1 MRLSVLNNRTMWEAS
16 ADSSPRE
23 FNEIGFR
30 ASQATSQAMDS
41 NGNLFFGLER
51 PLGIACWDSSR
62 PYNEQNIRVVAQND
76 QTLQFI
82 SGLKVIRN
90 KLGEEELWVLSDR
103 FQVRIGPQ
111 IACLTRANGHA
122 KPKCPFIVSPR

>member
-1 MRLSVLNNRTMWEAS
+1 MRLNVLNNRTMWS
-16 ADSSPRE
+16 ANVESSPRE

-30 ASQATSQAMDS
+30 NSQATAQAMDS
-41 NGNLFFGLER
+41 NGNLFFGVER

-62 PYNEQNIRVVAQND
+62 PYNEQNMRIVAQND

-90 KLGEEELWVLSDR
+90 KKGDEELWVLSDR
-103 FQVRIGPQ
+103 FQVNVMIRLLCKLFLFVIG
-111 IACLTRANGHA
+111 LYRSL
-122 KPKCPFIVSPR
+122 FEIV

>member
-1 MRLSVLNNRTMWEAS
+1 MRLNVLNNRTMWS
-16 ADSSPRE
+16 ANVESSPRE

-30 ASQATSQAMDS
+30 NSQATAQAMDS
-41 NGNLFFGLER
+41 NGNLFFGVER

-62 PYNEQNIRVVAQND
+62 PYNEQNMRIVAQND

-90 KLGEEELWVLSDR
+90 KKGDEELWVLSDR
-103 FQVRIGPQ
+103 FQVNVMIRLLCKLFLFVIG
-111 IACLTRANGHA
+111 LYRSS
-122 KPKCPFIVSPR
+122 FEIV